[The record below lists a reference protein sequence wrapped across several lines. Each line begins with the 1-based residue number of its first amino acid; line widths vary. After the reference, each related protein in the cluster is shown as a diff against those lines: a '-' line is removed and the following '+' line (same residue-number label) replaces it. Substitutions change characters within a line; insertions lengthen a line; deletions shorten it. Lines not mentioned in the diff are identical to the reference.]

1 MNAQEIA
8 QVAGTL
14 TDDMKITAVF
24 IAAASMAAYSWVE
37 FRKPRLKRTRASAWQ
52 IRREAFAT
60 AFVFCASLIYVW
72 GTWGDYAELAIRAL
86 VFGSLSGIL
95 TPVSYDLIHD
105 RLTRWLKR

>member
-8 QVAGTL
+8 QVASTL
-14 TDDMKITAVF
+14 TDDMKLTAVF

-37 FRKPRLKRTRASAWQ
+37 FRKPGLKATKASAWK

-60 AFVFCASLIYVW
+60 AFIFCASLIYVW
-72 GTWGDYAELAIRAL
+72 GKWDGYAELGIRAL
-86 VFGSLSGIL
+86 VFGSLAGVL
-95 TPVSYDLIHD
+95 TPVSYDLIQD